1 MYQIT
6 RVATAVQ
13 NGVAAVLFI
22 NDFTLKPGILIFY
35 FDEKRRRYCWEWLSK
50 IIHRRVTFMEFGVL
64 KVVSV
69 ISKSQHSQ
77 ESYLRVLN
85 VGSFTRPAKDGTI

>member
-35 FDEKRRRYCWEWLSK
+35 FDEKRRRYC
-50 IIHRRVTFMEFGVL
+50 
-64 KVVSV
+64 
-69 ISKSQHSQ
+69 
-77 ESYLRVLN
+77 
-85 VGSFTRPAKDGTI
+85 